1 MPPKKADSK
10 NGDSPNTT
18 SNQRAPPGNPQR
30 NVDRHRTNPSD
41 HVQSTVASRSTQQP
55 PQRVGSGSEARPSNS
70 GGPVT
75 ANSWAKVAAGH
86 SRGSLSQPRADKLPT
101 HPVVMPLPPGV
112 TQGPTFGTPQHQ
124 IPQTNVPTP
133 NSRQRA
139 SQQLQQVPSHA
150 QSTNPMNTIR
160 SGISSMNLKASTGI
174 SQKASPSPQIPNIHQ
189 SSKSQLEQD
198 AYPSSTD
205 RMPALPATKS
215 SAPATISST
224 KPSTADSNRQ
234 SKAFDEESPQDAN
247 FFELN
252 VSKSVKLVRYSIEV
266 TRQAASVE
274 ITNGGLRSQCIRLAL
289 QEAGFV
295 RYRNRIVTDHQAN
308 LYSVV
313 QLPEELHTTNIQY
326 RDEHSQTTSPNARN
340 YVITLKEG
348 RTFDISSLVP
358 KIVSEDL
365 TIGKESRSEIL
376 TALNIFLHDFA
387 QRQPTSITYLRD
399 KCFHLGHHSSRHN
412 LFGGLEAIPGFFS
425 SVRPASDKLMV
436 NVNPSRGAFYKV
448 LRLDHLMYEWD
459 EAWKD
464 RGSWDAVELDALQAF
479 LKGLRIKALHL
490 NKKNGKGNPCP
501 WIKRISGLAQ
511 TTDGQTPP
519 PTPGDKTNP
528 PAQDPSKTVSL
539 PPVVDVKGAN
549 PSQVQFWHDKK
560 NMYVPVSDHFKEDM
574 SRSCFLTW
582 KAVYAY
588 RIPGLSTRGG
598 PV

>member
-1 MPPKKADSK
+1 
-10 NGDSPNTT
+10 
-18 SNQRAPPGNPQR
+18 
-30 NVDRHRTNPSD
+30 
-41 HVQSTVASRSTQQP
+41 
-55 PQRVGSGSEARPSNS
+55 
-70 GGPVT
+70 
-75 ANSWAKVAAGH
+75 
-86 SRGSLSQPRADKLPT
+86 
-101 HPVVMPLPPGV
+101 
-112 TQGPTFGTPQHQ
+112 
-124 IPQTNVPTP
+124 
-133 NSRQRA
+133 
-139 SQQLQQVPSHA
+139 
-150 QSTNPMNTIR
+150 
-160 SGISSMNLKASTGI
+160 
-174 SQKASPSPQIPNIHQ
+174 
-189 SSKSQLEQD
+189 
-198 AYPSSTD
+198 
-205 RMPALPATKS
+205 MPALPATKS
-215 SAPATISST
+215 SAPAAVSST
-224 KPSTADSNRQ
+224 KPSAADSNRQ
-234 SKAFDEESPQDAN
+234 SKASDEESPQDGQSKVSSSLIKRPQYCNAGTPLRLYAN
-247 FFELN
+247 FFKLN
-252 VSKSVKLVRYSIEV
+252 VSKSVKLVSYSIEV
-266 TRQAASVE
+266 TRQDPSVE

-289 QEAGFV
+289 QEARFL

-308 LYSVV
+308 LYSVG
-313 QLPEELHTTNIQY
+313 QLSEELHTTNIQY
-326 RDEHSQTTSPNARN
+326 RDEHHQTTDPNARI
-340 YVITLKEG
+340 YVVALKEG
-348 RTFDISSLVP
+348 RTIDISSLVP

-425 SVRPASDKLMV
+425 SVRPASDTLMV

-490 NKKNGKGNPCP
+490 NKKDGKGNPCP

-519 PTPGDKTNP
+519 PPRGDKTKP
-528 PAQDPSKTVSL
+528 PAQDPSKIVTL

-560 NMYVPVSDHFKEDM
+560 NMYVSVSDHFKEGM
-574 SRSCFLTW
+574 SRSCFLTC

-588 RIPGLSTRGG
+588 RIPGLSTRRG